1 MEGLYADNNH
11 HLCEA
16 CFKGLARALRQAVEI
31 DPRRSDAVPST
42 KGCWE
47 ARYDPDARQQAGE
60 SGDDRMM
67 RVYTVHVR
75 TPAERLDRDIH
86 LVKEGFSWPA
96 FFFSAVW
103 ALWVRLWLVA
113 VVLIALD
120 ILWTFGGAWLGLPLL
135 STTAVSLPW
144 PRSSVSS
151 PTT

>member
-1 MEGLYADNNH
+1 
-11 HLCEA
+11 
-16 CFKGLARALRQAVEI
+16 
-31 DPRRSDAVPST
+31 
-42 KGCWE
+42 
-47 ARYDPDARQQAGE
+47 
-60 SGDDRMM
+60 MM

-103 ALWVRLWLVA
+103 ARWVRLWLVA

-135 STTAVSLPW
+135 STTAVSLALATVVGFIANDL
-144 PRSSVSS
+144 RR
-151 PTT
+151 TTLFRRGYIEVGVVAGRDRDSALQRFLDQHGHFAQGLVR